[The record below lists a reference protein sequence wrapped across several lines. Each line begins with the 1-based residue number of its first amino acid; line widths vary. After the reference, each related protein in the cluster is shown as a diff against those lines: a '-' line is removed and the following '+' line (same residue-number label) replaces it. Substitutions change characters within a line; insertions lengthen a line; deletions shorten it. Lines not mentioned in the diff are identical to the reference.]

1 MRTLQDVHFVP
12 VKSVGRSHVR
22 ICPRRFLLLFLVFLF
37 FFILNRQADRHSSEA
52 LRVADEEQVKLKGS
66 IRSASRALEQADDE
80 RRRLVNL
87 VAQAKQDEAAQ
98 RAREAE
104 AKARADI
111 YRAEQE
117 RKVRKDQ
124 TL

>member
-1 MRTLQDVHFVP
+1 M
-12 VKSVGRSHVR
+12 
-22 ICPRRFLLLFLVFLF
+22 F
-37 FFILNRQADRHSSEA
+37 FFFNRQADRHSSEA

-66 IRSASRALEQADDE
+66 IRSAGRALEQADDE

-124 TL
+124 TF